1 MLAKE
6 DLLVCK
12 TPPNIRDVS
21 LQLYKEFVETYL
33 IDKIFHYSF
42 LDGTELDVEFTEW
55 GIYHMLSIQHINGKI
70 NRNNFFQEI
79 SNGLSFDDF
88 VKDKS
93 INNRFKKYKKRITLF
108 ACVYDTLKTG
118 TAFYIPSGKVK
129 GTGSVQ
135 MDYMVHK
142 KYNIVSPT
150 GNVQN
155 GNNIGIREENGVYV
169 PLTILISKQSDLEEY
184 INDEELKIVR
194 QLEIKDKQ
202 GNIIDFVTYEF
213 TF

>member
-1 MLAKE
+1 MFKWIIW
-6 DLLVCK
+6 C
-12 TPPNIRDVS
+12 TRNI
-21 LQLYKEFVETYL
+21 
-33 IDKIFHYSF
+33 
-42 LDGTELDVEFTEW
+42 
-55 GIYHMLSIQHINGKI
+55 
-70 NRNNFFQEI
+70 
-79 SNGLSFDDF
+79 
-88 VKDKS
+88 
-93 INNRFKKYKKRITLF
+93 
-108 ACVYDTLKTG
+108 
-118 TAFYIPSGKVK
+118 
-129 GTGSVQ
+129 
-135 MDYMVHK
+135 
-142 KYNIVSPT
+142 NIVSPT

>member
-1 MLAKE
+1 M
-6 DLLVCK
+6 
-12 TPPNIRDVS
+12 
-21 LQLYKEFVETYL
+21 
-33 IDKIFHYSF
+33 
-42 LDGTELDVEFTEW
+42 
-55 GIYHMLSIQHINGKI
+55 
-70 NRNNFFQEI
+70 
-79 SNGLSFDDF
+79 
-88 VKDKS
+88 
-93 INNRFKKYKKRITLF
+93 
-108 ACVYDTLKTG
+108 
-118 TAFYIPSGKVK
+118 
-129 GTGSVQ
+129 
-135 MDYMVHK
+135 HK

-202 GNIIDFVTYEF
+202 GNIIDSVTYEF